1 MRAAGAQC
9 PNQDVAV
16 PSNLSCLLG
25 QVQGTVWSSPQL
37 RKLQAE
43 VDYEA
48 LEDDFA
54 AKVTVKVGAD
64 GSGRQGS
71 IPHY

>member
-1 MRAAGAQC
+1 MIAAGTQC
-9 PNQDVAV
+9 SSQDMTV
-16 PSNLSCLLG
+16 PSNLSCLLR

-37 RKLQAE
+37 KKLQAE